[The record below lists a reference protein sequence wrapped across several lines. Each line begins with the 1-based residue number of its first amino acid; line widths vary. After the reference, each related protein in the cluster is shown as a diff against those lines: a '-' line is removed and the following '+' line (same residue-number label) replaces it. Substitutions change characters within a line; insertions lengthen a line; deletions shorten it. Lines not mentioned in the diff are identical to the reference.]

1 MSNYTATRNY
11 DLRAVSLSTW
21 TPSIGNILAAIPVYL
36 VVVRILRFQREKRII
51 RDYRYRRDTA
61 VQGDGTPTNGSD
73 SKAGVDGDDGLDD
86 GRMGL
91 DLGTM
96 SFTQAS
102 KIQLEIASLEF
113 PYSFGHSLELGF
125 IQVRL
130 ILLPFRD
137 RRNSWRNA
145 DILYRLWRS
154 LIRQRL

>member
-1 MSNYTATRNY
+1 MSNYTAIRNY
-11 DLRAVSLSTW
+11 DLRGVSLSTW

-36 VVVRILRFQREKRII
+36 VVVRLLRFQRENRII
-51 RDYRYRRDTA
+51 RDYRRETSA
-61 VQGDGTPTNGSD
+61 QGDGKTKEWNSE
-73 SKAGVDGDDGLDD
+73 ANEDGNDGLDD

-91 DLGTM
+91 DLGHM

-130 ILLPFRD
+130 PCYHSRD
-137 RRNSWRNA
+137 RPKA
-145 DILYRLWRS
+145 DVLYRHLHS

>member
-1 MSNYTATRNY
+1 MSNYTAIRNY
-11 DLRAVSLSTW
+11 DLRGVSLSTW

-36 VVVRILRFQREKRII
+36 VVVRLLRFQRENRII
-51 RDYRYRRDTA
+51 RDYRRETA
-61 VQGDGTPTNGSD
+61 VQGDGKVTNGLS
-73 SKAGVDGDDGLDD
+73 SEVDGDDGQDD

-91 DLGTM
+91 DLGKM

-130 ILLPFRD
+130 SCYPRAPGGTLTFGIDTCVPLSSKDAEQHAPD
-137 RRNSWRNA
+137 
-145 DILYRLWRS
+145 
-154 LIRQRL
+154 